1 MTKLAPIELL
11 AREYS
16 NAMGYAIMNNSEL
29 EQLRQAII
37 RDFVSKQK
45 AVGYLCTK
53 LPIDGRATI
62 YQVEQDEVSVN
73 PNGHFNTPL
82 YDLSEWSK

>member
-1 MTKLAPIELL
+1 MTKLSPIEELTYVL
-11 AREYS
+11 AK
-16 NAMGYAIMNNSEL
+16 
-29 EQLRQAII
+29 QLRQAII

-82 YDLSEWSK
+82 YDLSEWMEK